1 MGSTYYVIG
10 VGRRKPV
17 VLLLILALAVSTTTP
32 FLPVKANPNMFP
44 FPPDVPA
51 PESVHI
57 IIRMESP
64 TWNTVYE
71 NGTINAIF
79 NVTVEGPDTFNGKR
93 LNKQLMLT
101 TYQGDWMREIAWCPS
116 RIFSILQFYAYNFSI
131 TGIPFGEHHLNF
143 TSHAQGNLVLEN
155 GSGRGFTL
163 ERTILVKFSVRAD
176 PIITFAPLH
185 NATFETASVPL
196 NFTVDHPVSEIAYCL
211 DGQESVPLSGNT
223 TLTGLANGQHNVTV
237 CATDEFGYTGV
248 SDTLFFNVNVTKVD
262 APEFPGVPL
271 VAVSAIVVVS
281 AVAGV
286 MVYFKKWKR

>member
-1 MGSTYYVIG
+1 M
-10 VGRRKPV
+10 
-17 VLLLILALAVSTTTP
+17 LLLILALAVSTTTP

-79 NVTVEGPDTFNGKR
+79 NVTVEGPDTYNGKR

-101 TYQGDWMREIAWCPS
+101 TYQGDWMRDIAWCPS

-163 ERTILVKFSVRAD
+163 EKTILIKFSVHAD

-185 NATFETASVPL
+185 NATFETSSVPL
-196 NFTVDHPVSEIAYCL
+196 NFTVDHPVTEIAYCL
-211 DGQESVPLSGNT
+211 DGQELVSIGGNA
-223 TLTGLANGQHNVTV
+223 TLMGLANGQHNVTV
-237 CATDEFGYTGV
+237 CATDEYGYTGV
-248 SDTLFFNVNVTKVD
+248 SDTLFFNVTVTKPD
-262 APEFPGVPL
+262 APEFPVVPF
-271 VAVSAIVVVS
+271 VAISAIFFVSA
-281 AVAGV
+281 AVGV
-286 MVYFKKWKR
+286 MVNFKKRNGGWNLRKE